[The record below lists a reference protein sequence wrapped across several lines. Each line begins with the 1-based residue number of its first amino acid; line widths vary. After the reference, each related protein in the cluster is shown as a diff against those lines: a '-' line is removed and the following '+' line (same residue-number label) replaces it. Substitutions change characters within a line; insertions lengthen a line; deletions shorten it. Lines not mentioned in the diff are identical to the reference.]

1 MAFRLKLQEDL
12 AEGVRRVALEQV
24 EIAEQKLAAVDG
36 APTAIHDVRRCLK
49 RLRALSRLLRPAL
62 ADAVYAREAKRLAG
76 IGRLLSEERD
86 LQVMRETL
94 ARLEARSGP
103 LPNGTGGRVKKLLAN
118 GGRRSKGRNATAER
132 RQEAIAQLARVRKFF
147 STGPKDLPFDVLAEG
162 LEHAYRKGRK
172 AFRHV
177 HRHPSDETIH
187 ALRKAVQLHWRHMLL
202 LSRGW
207 PEALGARAHE
217 ARELSRLLGDDHD
230 IAVLLGFIRADV
242 RSANSVRGGEALA
255 ELCRSW
261 QAEIRAQAQP
271 LGERLFADRAGD
283 LRKRV
288 EAYWDAARRLRA
300 LAQDQEQEATPQ
312 PADATPPQEPAGPG
326 A

>member
-12 AEGVRRVALEQV
+12 ADEVRRVALEQV
-24 EIAEQKLAAVDG
+24 EIAEQRLAGIDTV
-36 APTAIHDVRRCLK
+36 PTAVHDVRRCLK
-49 RLRALSRLLRPAL
+49 RLRALTRLLRPSL
-62 ADAVYAREAKRLAG
+62 GESVYAREAKRLAG

-94 ARLEARSGP
+94 ARLEVRSGP
-103 LPNGTGGRVKKLLAN
+103 LPTGAAGRVKKLLAD
-118 GGRRSKGRNATAER
+118 GGRQGEGRDVTAER
-132 RQEAIAQLARVRKFF
+132 PQEAVAQLARVRKFF
-147 STGPKDLPFDVLAEG
+147 NSEPKVLSFDVLAEG

-177 HRHPSDETIH
+177 HRDPSDETIH
-187 ALRKAVQLHWRHMLL
+187 ALRKTVQLHWRHMLL

-230 IAVLLGFIRADV
+230 IAVFLAFIRADARRV
-242 RSANSVRGGEALA
+242 NSARGDDALA

-271 LGERLFADRAGD
+271 LGERLFADRARD

-288 EAYWDAARRLRA
+288 EVYWDAARRLRA
-300 LAQDQEQEATPQ
+300 RTHDQEKEAPPQ
-312 PADATPPQEPAGPG
+312 PADATSPEKPAGS
-326 A
+326 AA

>member
-12 AEGVRRVALEQV
+12 AEEVRRVALEQV
-24 EIAEQKLAAVDG
+24 ELAEQRLANVEG
-36 APTAIHDVRRCLK
+36 VPTAIHDVRRCLK
-49 RLRALSRLLRPAL
+49 RLRALARLLRPSL
-62 ADAVYAREAKRLAG
+62 AESVYAREAKRLAG

-86 LQVMRETL
+86 LQVMCETL
-94 ARLEARSGP
+94 DRLEARSGP
-103 LPNGTGGRVKKLLAN
+103 LPNGAAGQVKKLLAH
-118 GGRRSKGRNATAER
+118 GRRRSKGRNATADHW
-132 RQEAIAQLARVRKFF
+132 QEALAQLARVRKFF
-147 STGPKDLPFDVLAEG
+147 NIEPENLSFDVLAQG

-177 HRHPSDETIH
+177 HRNPSDETIH

-242 RSANSVRGGEALA
+242 RSANSIRGGEARA

-288 EAYWDAARRLRA
+288 ETYWDAARRLRA
-300 LAQDQEQEATPQ
+300 LAQDKEQEATPQ
-312 PADATPPQEPAGPG
+312 PADATSSQEPAGSG